1 MKSDIKNQL
10 FESPE
15 DIFQAVQQTMKD
27 INKEEQ
33 SDQLR
38 KRSDTT
44 LTLSSRQDGTI
55 FQKFRMIFNFIL
67 KTLLYYEIKI
77 LLGRSNTNTYTYTKS
92 LAVF

>member
-67 KTLLYYEIKI
+67 KNVVVL
-77 LLGRSNTNTYTYTKS
+77 
-92 LAVF
+92 